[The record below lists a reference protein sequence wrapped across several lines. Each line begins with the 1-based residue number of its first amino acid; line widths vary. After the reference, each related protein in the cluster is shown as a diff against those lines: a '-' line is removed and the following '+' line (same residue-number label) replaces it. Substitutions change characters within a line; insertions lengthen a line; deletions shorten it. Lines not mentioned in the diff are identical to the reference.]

1 MPSIRTG
8 WIAPAAVVLF
18 VAACSS
24 STSPHGKGAG
34 ITIVAGSGEV
44 DTIGSTLTQALV
56 VRVADSPTGGPNVHQ
71 VVQFSS
77 IPPGGAGFGT
87 AYVADLANGYPTTFV
102 ADSTNAAGEA
112 SVQVVLGSQAG
123 PARIAIAVPQDG
135 FVDTAS
141 YIIVAGHVAGL
152 TSGPGDTTLYVGKK
166 ATLHALALDRAG
178 NPRPS
183 DPVTYSI
190 AYGPVTASGPVITAT
205 GLGQASVLATS
216 AGFSDSTLIGV
227 VPAGTLAVTSDSGGL
242 IMFNLDESG
251 FRAITR
257 AAATDVKWASSGTSV
272 VFVCPQSNQIL
283 ATCTSDLNGN
293 ISALDVSDTTSDAW
307 PFFSRDGTWIYYS
320 HIGGQGGTLARMHA
334 DGTANATIHSANPGD
349 DYWPSPS
356 PDGTALAYVELNS
369 GHLRILTVA
378 TGAVADLGIV
388 AHSPQWSPNSNLI
401 AYLNTDG
408 GSGNIAV
415 AHSDGTGAHIVGSGA
430 DSYNFDIDW
439 SPDGQWIVGRN
450 TTTAHLDLIN
460 VTTNQ
465 VLPLAYTGLV
475 GSPTWQPTSGAGTM
489 SRVMRRPTQPLAHST
504 VR

>member
-1 MPSIRTG
+1 MFTGRTRR
-8 WIAPAAVVLF
+8 IAGASVSLLLAG
-18 VAACSS
+18 CSS

-77 IPPGGAGFGT
+77 IPPVGTGFGT

-102 ADSTNAAGEA
+102 ADSTNATGEA
-112 SVQVVLGSQAG
+112 SVQVVFGTQAG

-141 YIIVAGHVAGL
+141 FIIEAGHVAGI
-152 TSGPGDTTLYVGKK
+152 TSGPADTTLYVGRQ

-183 DPVTYSI
+183 DPVTYSV
-190 AYGPVTASGPVITAT
+190 AYGSITTSGPVVTAT
-205 GLGQASVLATS
+205 AFGQASVLATS
-216 AGFSDSTLIGV
+216 GGFSDSTLISV
-227 VPAGTLAVTSDSGGL
+227 VPTGTLAVTSDSGGL

-257 AAATDVKWASSGTSV
+257 VAATDVKWASSGTSV
-272 VFVCPQSNQIL
+272 VFVCPQPNQIL
-283 ATCTSDLNGN
+283 ATCKSDLNDN
-293 ISALDVSDTTSDAW
+293 VTILDNSDTTADAW

-320 HIGGQGGTLARMHA
+320 HIGEQGGTIDRMHP
-334 DGTANATIHSANPGD
+334 DGTGNTTIHSATPGD

-356 PDGTALAYVELNS
+356 PDGTAIAYVELNS

-388 AHSPQWSPNSNLI
+388 AHSPQWSPNSDLI
-401 AYLNTDG
+401 AYLNSDG

-415 AHSDGTGAHIVGSGA
+415 AHSNGTGARLVGSNA
-430 DSYNFDIDW
+430 DLYDFDIDW

-450 TTTAHLDLIN
+450 ATTAHLDLIN

-465 VLPLAYTGLV
+465 VLPLPYTGLV
-475 GSPTWQPTSGAGTM
+475 GSPTWQPGSGTTSSAA
-489 SRVMRRPTQPLAHST
+489 RMRRQAPRPTHA